1 MNIGLVRHFK
11 VDYEPDNRWMTSEQF
26 NQWVERYDLSDVCVS
41 AFLDGDLKWD
51 VCLCSDLYRA
61 AKTAD
66 IIYKGPVIKTAQL
79 REIRMSW
86 PSQSKLRLH
95 YYVWQMMAR
104 LAWYFSHPSQEE
116 SRRESVLRAR
126 QFIDHIEE
134 TYQQS
139 NVLIVSHG
147 AFMKCLTQELL
158 RRGYKGKRFV
168 HPKNGKLYTFTR

>member
-11 VDYEPDNRWMTSEQF
+11 VDYEPDNRWMTSDQF

-95 YYVWQMMAR
+95 YYVWQMIAR
-104 LAWYFSHPSQEE
+104 LAWYFSQPSQEE